1 MTDARRHDVRNIA
14 IIAHVDHGK
23 TTLVDALLQQTGE
36 FKVKADAAQEAVMDS
51 NPLERERGITILAKC
66 TSVPY
71 QGTTIN
77 IVDTPGHADF
87 GSEVERILKMV
98 DGVLLLVDAKDGP
111 MPQTRFVLKK
121 SLELGLC
128 PIVVINKVDVPIANP
143 TEALNRTFDLFVN
156 LGATDPQLDF
166 PIVYASGRQGWAT
179 LDLKSPSKDMKP
191 LFDTIVRH
199 VPPPMLGTMPDYN
212 DFVGRIGIGRVSAG
226 SLVKGQ
232 NVVLVRPEG
241 NVNFKVTQ
249 L

>member
-1 MTDARRHDVRNIA
+1 MTEQRRQNVRNIA

-36 FKVKADAAQEAVMDS
+36 FKVKADEAQEAVLDS

-71 QGTTIN
+71 KGITIN

-98 DGVLLLVDAKDGP
+98 DGVLLLVDSKDGP

-128 PIVVINKVDVPIANP
+128 PIVVINKIDVDVANP
-143 TEALNRTFDLFVN
+143 AEALNRTFDLFVN
-156 LGATDPQLDF
+156 LGASDPQLDF

-179 LDLKSPSKDMKP
+179 LVPPSPSPLPGERATGEGDMKP
-191 LFDTIVRH
+191 LFETIVKS
-199 VPPPMLGTMPDYN
+199 VPPP
-212 DFVGRIGIGRVSAG
+212 
-226 SLVKGQ
+226 
-232 NVVLVRPEG
+232 
-241 NVNFKVTQ
+241 
-249 L
+249 

>member
-1 MTDARRHDVRNIA
+1 MPEQRRQNIRNIA

-36 FKVKADAAQEAVMDS
+36 FKVKADAAQEAVLDS

-71 QGTTIN
+71 KGITIN

-98 DGVLLLVDAKDGP
+98 DGVLLLVDSKDGP

-128 PIVVINKVDVPIANP
+128 PIVVVNKIDVAIGNP
-143 TEALNRTFDLFVN
+143 AEALNKTFDLFVN

-166 PIVYASGRQGWAT
+166 PTVYASGRQGWAT
-179 LDLKSPSKDMKP
+179 LDLKTPTPDMKP
-191 LFDTIVRH
+191 LFETIVKH
-199 VPPPMLGTMPDYN
+199 VPPPLAHASEPLQMLVTMLDYN
-212 DFVGRIGIGRVSAG
+212 DFVGRIGIGRIFAG
-226 SLVKGQ
+226 SIAKG
-232 NVVLVRPEG
+232 
-241 NVNFKVTQ
+241 
-249 L
+249 

>member
-1 MTDARRHDVRNIA
+1 MTEARRQNVRNIA
-14 IIAHVDHGK
+14 ITAHVDHGK
-23 TTLVDALLQQTGE
+23 TTLVGALLQQTGE
-36 FKVKADAAQEAVMDS
+36 FKVKADAAQEAVLDS

-71 QGTTIN
+71 NGHTIN

-128 PIVVINKVDVPIANP
+128 PIVVVNKVDVAVANP

-166 PIVYASGRQGWAT
+166 PIIYASGREGWAT
-179 LDLKSPSKDMKP
+179 TDLKIPSKDMTP
-191 LFDTIVRH
+191 LFETIVKH
-199 VPPPMLGTMPDYN
+199 VPPPLTHN
-212 DFVGRIGIGRVSAG
+212 D
-226 SLVKGQ
+226 Q
-232 NVVLVRPEG
+232 P
-241 NVNFKVTQ
+241 
-249 L
+249 